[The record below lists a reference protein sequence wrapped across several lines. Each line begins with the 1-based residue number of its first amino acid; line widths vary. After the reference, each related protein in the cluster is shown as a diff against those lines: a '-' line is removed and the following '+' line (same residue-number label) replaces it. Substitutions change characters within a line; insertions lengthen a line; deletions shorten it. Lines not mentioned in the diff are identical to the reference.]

1 MRSEPSHT
9 TLVLRLDRAKFSSY
23 EKLHD
28 GSWCEKRGRLSR
40 DDSCTSND
48 AESNNHVLKGA
59 ADKEEMST
67 IEFMSLSKSLA
78 LNQCQ
83 AVIRAVLK
91 SREYGLK
98 EIYSSLQVAGDWWY
112 QISKEQKMRHLKRVM
127 ETPVTKSK
135 G

>member
-1 MRSEPSHT
+1 
-9 TLVLRLDRAKFSSY
+9 
-23 EKLHD
+23 
-28 GSWCEKRGRLSR
+28 
-40 DDSCTSND
+40 
-48 AESNNHVLKGA
+48 
-59 ADKEEMST
+59 MST
-67 IEFMSLSKSLA
+67 IEFISLSKSLA

-127 ETPVTKSK
+127 ETPVTKSE